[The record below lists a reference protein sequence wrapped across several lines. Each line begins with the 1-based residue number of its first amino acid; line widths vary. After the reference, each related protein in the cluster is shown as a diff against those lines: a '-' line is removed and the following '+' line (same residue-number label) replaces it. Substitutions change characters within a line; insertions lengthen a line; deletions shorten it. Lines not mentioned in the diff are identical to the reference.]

1 MKQVRTVLVFFFLVV
16 VLDSRATFAQ
26 KYDLSAFDPPG
37 SKDNGYFESQ
47 DGSFKLRLKPNNT
60 FLYQSGTNKG
70 RGLFRTHSCSVT
82 NTKTGK
88 VQSRGQI
95 FTFDGFECCYG
106 VTLQGGHLG
115 LSHVWGK
122 PDWMAMNNCPTRVLI
137 DKTKWKQDKPK
148 PNDPFPDFIPAPQM
162 VTPDPYFSD

>member
-1 MKQVRTVLVFFFLVV
+1 MKRLLTVLVILFSVAVF
-16 VLDSRATFAQ
+16 DSSTGLAQ
-26 KYDLSAFDPPG
+26 KSRSSAFDDFVPVTTLE
-37 SKDNGYFESQ
+37 NGYFEGQ
-47 DGSFKLRLKPNNT
+47 DRSFKLRLKPNNT

-70 RGLFRTHSCSVT
+70 RGIFGTHVCSVT

-95 FTFDGFECCYG
+95 FTFDGFECCYEAS
-106 VTLQGGHLG
+106 LQGRHLG

-137 DKTKWKQDKPK
+137 DKTKWKHDKPNFR
-148 PNDPFPDFIPAPQM
+148 PYPRM